1 MMGSKF
7 TLALVFAV
15 AALVSGTATAA
26 ANSTP
31 QGLKADGQRWQGIAR
46 VYQRLDS
53 PPGTSFNT
61 SDARMAEGQRLEGIA
76 DVYRRLNNSP
86 AASFYT
92 PEALKAQGQR
102 WQAVA
107 NAYRVPVSVSSRS
120 GFDWG
125 DAGVGAVGGIGFA
138 LFAAA
143 LILAARR
150 VRRTKLAI

>member
-7 TLALVFAV
+7 TLTLLFVVAAV
-15 AALVSGTATAA
+15 ASGTASAA
-26 ANSTP
+26 GNSTP

-46 VYQRLDS
+46 VYQQLDS
-53 PPGTSFNT
+53 RPGTSFNT

-86 AASFYT
+86 AATFYT

-107 NAYRVPVSVSSRS
+107 NAYRSPVSVSSRS
-120 GFDWG
+120 GFNWG
-125 DAGVGAVGGIGFA
+125 DAGIGAVGGIGFA
-138 LFAAA
+138 VCAAA
-143 LILAARR
+143 LILTARR
-150 VRRTKLAI
+150 IRRTKLAL